1 MILYIHGFGSSGQGG
16 KSKLFRSYFKEQ
28 GVKFLAPSL
37 SFIPELALAT
47 LEEIIEVCAN
57 EEIVLMG
64 SSLGGYYSIYLAE
77 KYNLKAV
84 LINPSI
90 KPYET
95 LKKVLGDNASFYDG
109 HCSFSWGEAQAES
122 LKRYD
127 LPIVKPQNYLL
138 LARKGDEVLDYRE
151 AELKLQGAKMI
162 IEEGGDH
169 GFLDVDRYFD
179 EIDDFIRGDR
189 SREKVLP

>member
-28 GVKFLAPSL
+28 SVKFLAPSL
-37 SFIPELALAT
+37 SFIPELALST
-47 LEEIIEVCAN
+47 LEEIIEVFAD
-57 EEIVLMG
+57 EEIVLIG

-95 LKKVLGDNASFYDG
+95 LNKVLGDNTSFYDG
-109 HCSFSWGEAQAES
+109 NFSFSWGEAQVES
-122 LKRYD
+122 LRKFD
-127 LPIVKPQNYLL
+127 VSITDPKKYLL

-151 AELKLQGAKMI
+151 AEKKLQGAQMI

-169 GFLDVDRYFD
+169 GFLDVDRHF
-179 EIDDFIRGDR
+179 
-189 SREKVLP
+189 SKVNEFLKHSL